1 MKKIWLVLLSILS
14 GVLLAIGWPERGFP
28 GLLFIGLVPPL
39 FIEDYIS
46 QHRERF
52 IKFSFLFYS
61 LLAFLT
67 WNGLTTWWIVN
78 STGYGAL
85 LAIFLNALFMA
96 IIFNLFHY
104 SKRILGAGWQGYFAL
119 ICFWIGFEY
128 LHLNWDLNWPWL
140 NIGNGFASYYK
151 WVQWYEYTGTFGG
164 TLWVLVSNIM
174 AYRLLAAGYRPQASG
189 LRSQV
194 SGFRTRV
201 TDSKYK
207 TRVLWLVAYGFWFLW
222 ITIPIITSYCIYN
235 NYHEQSL
242 PVNIVV
248 VQPNIDP
255 YSEQYTL
262 PPPVVIGKIMKL
274 AAPLLDSST
283 NFLAAPESAIQE
295 DMWENDINTFSS
307 IRLLKEVN
315 RTYPQL
321 NILVGGS
328 TYYAFQKNEKV
339 PPTARKF
346 KDTNSYYNRYNAA
359 IMLNSGG
366 TLQLYHKSRLTPGV
380 EILPTFWGW
389 NFMEKYA
396 IDLGGIV
403 GSLGTD
409 KERKVFKTVKT
420 VRAGCTICYES
431 VFGEFFSEFVRNGA
445 DLMFIITNDGWWGN
459 TGGYRQHFAFAHLRA
474 IETRR
479 SIARSANTGISALI
493 DQRGDALLQTKYW
506 EPAAIKGTL
515 NANSSLTFYT
525 RHGDYIARIATG
537 CGILLLI
544 VTVIIHMQIR
554 RKSKL

>member
-1 MKKIWLVLLSILS
+1 MKKYHLFLLSLLS
-14 GVLLAIGWPERGFP
+14 GVILALGWPERGFP
-28 GLLFIGLVPPL
+28 GLLFIGFVPLL

-46 QHRERF
+46 VNRERF
-52 IKFSFLFYS
+52 IKFSILFYS
-61 LLAFLT
+61 LPAFLV

-85 LAIFLNALFMA
+85 LAIFLNSLFMA
-96 IIFNLFHY
+96 IIYNLFHY
-104 SKRILGAGWQGYFAL
+104 SKIKLGSGWQGYIAL

-164 TLWVLVSNIM
+164 TLWILVSNIM
-174 AYRLLAAGYRPQASG
+174 VYTILVAGFRPQASG
-189 LRSQV
+189 RRLQT
-194 SGFRTRV
+194 SG
-201 TDSKYK
+201 
-207 TRVLWLVAYGFWFLW
+207 LWLVVCGLW
-222 ITIPIITSYCIYN
+222 LAWIAIPLIISYHIYN
-235 NYHEQSL
+235 SYKETNH
-242 PVNIVV
+242 PVNVVV
-248 VQPNIDP
+248 VQPNLDP
-255 YSEQYTL
+255 YSEQYTV
-262 PPPVVIGKIMKL
+262 PPSAVIGRIMQL
-274 AAPLLDSST
+274 ASPLLDSST

-307 IRLLKEVN
+307 IRLLKKVN
-315 RTYPQL
+315 QTFPSL

-328 TYYAFQKNEKV
+328 TYYAFQKGEKV

-346 KDTNSYYNRYNAA
+346 KDTNAYYNRYNAA
-359 IMLNSGG
+359 IMLNSTG

-409 KERKVFKTVKT
+409 KERKVFRTVKT
-420 VRAGCTICYES
+420 IKTGCTICYES

-445 DLMFIITNDGWWGN
+445 EMMFIITNDGWWGN

-493 DQRGDALLQTKYW
+493 DQRGDAHQQTKYW

-515 NANSSLTFYT
+515 NANASLTFYT
-525 RHGDYIARIATG
+525 RHGDYIARIAAG

-544 VTVIIHMQIR
+544 GTLVIHICQR